1 MGQLTSNPIS
11 RTSESS
17 TVPRLRLVDIVELSP
32 TNGQLIVPA
41 MKQVSVALALTN
53 SSANWRDS
61 SGLPVKA
68 VTAGTVSICRFNET
82 RHFEMGDSAKFVV
95 IQMRDK
101 VFEPVRQEILYRQV
115 DLQAHDILQDSRL
128 RRFMKILLREK
139 RSAFQSGI
147 LFLDSIAIAMAS
159 YLVRHY
165 SVTPSIERS
174 FTGGMTPSILRRCI
188 EFMETHLE
196 RDLQLRELAR
206 EAGIST
212 SHFIRSFRQST
223 GKIPHQYLLR
233 RRVERAKTVMR
244 DQRASL
250 TEVALACG
258 FADQHHLARIFRR
271 IAGVSPSSYRR
282 SL

>member
-1 MGQLTSNPIS
+1 LQ
-11 RTSESS
+11 
-17 TVPRLRLVDIVELSP
+17 LVDIVELSP

-82 RHFEMGDSAKFVV
+82 RHFEMGDSAKSVV

-139 RSAFQSGI
+139 RSAFQSG
-147 LFLDSIAIAMAS
+147 S
-159 YLVRHY
+159 Y
-165 SVTPSIERS
+165 
-174 FTGGMTPSILRRCI
+174 F
-188 EFMETHLE
+188 
-196 RDLQLRELAR
+196 
-206 EAGIST
+206 ST
-212 SHFIRSFRQST
+212 
-223 GKIPHQYLLR
+223 
-233 RRVERAKTVMR
+233 A
-244 DQRASL
+244 
-250 TEVALACG
+250 
-258 FADQHHLARIFRR
+258 
-271 IAGVSPSSYRR
+271 
-282 SL
+282 